1 MERSFLPSCDQRE
14 RPSRSIVWSAHF
26 LGSHP
31 VRHLRRARQGLRCST
46 IRTRPGQQF
55 RGASYRLPCRHSC
68 RHVCGKSGASIRK
81 HAGCPSFAPQE
92 LQSLQLCRMRIS
104 RGWFAWALLAGTL
117 YVIIGVGFA
126 PLSVPSVFFWRLAAW
141 MVSAVVYAAH
151 IGYEHFRIRSS
162 PRSTAL
168 HVAFG
173 AAVGAFGLAAAAIG
187 HSLVTGTGSL
197 RLLRIALLIWPLI
210 TGVPAFLV
218 ALVLT
223 AVLARVPRCRPA
235 RPGR

>member
-1 MERSFLPSCDQRE
+1 
-14 RPSRSIVWSAHF
+14 
-26 LGSHP
+26 
-31 VRHLRRARQGLRCST
+31 
-46 IRTRPGQQF
+46 
-55 RGASYRLPCRHSC
+55 
-68 RHVCGKSGASIRK
+68 
-81 HAGCPSFAPQE
+81 
-92 LQSLQLCRMRIS
+92 MRIPC
-104 RGWFAWALLAGTL
+104 GWFAWALLAGTL

-141 MVSAVVYAAH
+141 MVSGVVYAAH

-173 AAVGAFGLAAAAIG
+173 AAVGAFGLATAAIG
-187 HSLVTGTGSL
+187 HSLVTGTGNL

-210 TGVPAFLV
+210 TGVPTFLV

-235 RPGR
+235 IPGR